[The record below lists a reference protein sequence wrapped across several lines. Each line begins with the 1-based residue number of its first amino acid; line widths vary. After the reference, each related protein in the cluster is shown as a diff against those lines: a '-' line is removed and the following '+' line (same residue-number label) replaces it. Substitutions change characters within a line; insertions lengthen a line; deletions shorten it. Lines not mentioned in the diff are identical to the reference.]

1 MKKIIVLVMVIAMIL
16 TFVGCSKVEEVT
28 TTSSTLLDYH
38 VEGSDGEIK
47 EAYEWEQHMLFLL
60 FFIRGINMHL
70 YE

>member
-1 MKKIIVLVMVIAMIL
+1 MKKIMVLVMVIAMIL

-47 EAYEWEQHMLFLL
+47 EAYEWE
-60 FFIRGINMHL
+60 
-70 YE
+70 